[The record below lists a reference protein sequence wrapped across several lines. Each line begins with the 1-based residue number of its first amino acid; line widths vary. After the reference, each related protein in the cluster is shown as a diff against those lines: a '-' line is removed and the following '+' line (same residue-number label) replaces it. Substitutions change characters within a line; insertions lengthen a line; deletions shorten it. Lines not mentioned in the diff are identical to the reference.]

1 MSENQATAGNDVPPH
16 ALVVDD
22 DVVIVEFL
30 KAQLAKLGYAVTT
43 AGDGMTA
50 LNLCREHA
58 YELVLCDVRMPRLSG
73 INFIQNVRRMAN
85 ASVGRIIIISSM
97 DDSKVKRDALEAG
110 AEAYLVK
117 PVSSAK
123 LAEVINNAPAAR

>member
-1 MSENQATAGNDVPPH
+1 MSENQATAGNDAPPH

-50 LNLCREHA
+50 LNLCREHT

-97 DDSKVKRDALEAG
+97 DDAKVTRDALEAG

>member
-1 MSENQATAGNDVPPH
+1 MSENQATTGNDALPH

-58 YELVLCDVRMPRLSG
+58 YALVLCDVRMPRLSG

>member
-1 MSENQATAGNDVPPH
+1 MTNTDSSNLPK

-22 DVVIVEFL
+22 DEVVVEFL
-30 KAQLAKLGYAVTT
+30 KAQLAKLGYDVTT

-58 YELVLCDVRMPRLSG
+58 YALVLCDVRMPRLSG
-73 INFIQNVRRMAN
+73 INFIQNVRRI
-85 ASVGRIIIISSM
+85 ASSSVKRIIIISSM
-97 DDSKVKRDALEAG
+97 DDSKVKRDALDAG
-110 AEAYLVK
+110 AEAFLLK

-123 LAEVINNAPAAR
+123 LAEVVAKTAA